1 VVNPST
7 NPAVWRTALLSV
19 VAALVSAGVIGPQ
32 LGDQINQWVGVAV
45 IVATAVLPVVG
56 ALWAKTRTA
65 PVAKGTGPTGV
76 LVRGMDGVYAAVQ
89 DTGVAERLAGPSN
102 VEVGGFTG
110 GGQSGFLPPP
120 TTRATGTVKLGEAGA
135 STAPPD

>member
-1 VVNPST
+1 MNPST

-32 LGDQINQWVGVAV
+32 LGDQINQWVGIAV

-65 PVAKGTGPTGV
+65 PVAKGTPATGV

-89 DTGVAERLAGPSN
+89 DTGVAERLVGGH
-102 VEVGGFTG
+102 VTKVGGFTG
-110 GGQSGFLPPP
+110 SGQSGLLPPP
-120 TTRATGTVKLGEAGA
+120 TTRATGAPRLGGDVTPA
-135 STAPPD
+135 D